1 MTFKTNSDKIVLTF
15 STSDGVRSKQT
26 GLPKQSI
33 RPCFGANGSRCLRE
47 PFSRPSRAVLAP
59 CESRSRAL
67 RKPFSLPSRAV
78 LVTPMLSSKYKVL
91 QLTTLSPATHRMKS
105 CNSQHRVT
113 FPDSTGKDNAKLNVP
128 MYHCTITLFRFCT
141 LRREKFVVLI
151 AIYFV
156 FRSLGMVLLPD
167 AEMGEDIA

>member
-1 MTFKTNSDKIVLTF
+1 MNRKMTFKTNSDKIVLTF

-91 QLTTLSPATHRMKS
+91 QLTTLSPATHNTES
-105 CNSQHRVT
+105 CNSQ
-113 FPDSTGKDNAKLNVP
+113 D
-128 MYHCTITLFRFCT
+128 
-141 LRREKFVVLI
+141 EVL
-151 AIYFV
+151 
-156 FRSLGMVLLPD
+156 
-167 AEMGEDIA
+167 